1 MGGAQSGRPF
11 GTAAEYTA
19 VPEAQAIPLPEEIDF
34 EVGAT
39 LGIPART
46 AHRCVFA
53 DGSVSGKIVLVA
65 GGAGAVGGFAVSFAK
80 WGGAEVVATVGSE
93 EQAEAVLEAGAN
105 HVLNY
110 RTDDATARVRE
121 ITEVAFARNLALDT
135 EVIALGGTI
144 AAYASDAKAE
154 PRLPF
159 WNLLFKNVTIRLVGS
174 DDLPEDANRKAA
186 ADITACLGAGML
198 RPRIAQR
205 LPLDRIAD
213 AHEAVEGNRAGGRVI
228 LDIH

>member
-1 MGGAQSGRPF
+1 M
-11 GTAAEYTA
+11 
-19 VPEAQAIPLPEEIDF
+19 
-34 EVGAT
+34 
-39 LGIPART
+39 
-46 AHRCVFA
+46 
-53 DGSVSGKIVLVA
+53 
-65 GGAGAVGGFAVSFAK
+65 
-80 WGGAEVVATVGSE
+80 VATVGSE
-93 EQAEAVLEAGAN
+93 VQAEAVLEAGAN

-121 ITEVAFARNLALDT
+121 ITEGAGVDRIVEIAFGRNLALDT
-135 EVIALGGTI
+135 EVIAQLGTI
-144 AAYASDAKAE
+144 AAYASDTEAE

-174 DDLPEDANRKAA
+174 DDLPEEVNRKAA

-213 AHEAVEGNRAGGRVI
+213 AHEAVEDNRAGGRVI

>member
-1 MGGAQSGRPF
+1 M
-11 GTAAEYTA
+11 
-19 VPEAQAIPLPEEIDF
+19 
-34 EVGAT
+34 
-39 LGIPART
+39 
-46 AHRCVFA
+46 
-53 DGSVSGKIVLVA
+53 
-65 GGAGAVGGFAVSFAK
+65 
-80 WGGAEVVATVGSE
+80 VATVGSE
-93 EQAEAVLEAGAN
+93 EQVEAVLEAGAD

-121 ITEVAFARNLALDT
+121 ITEVAFGRNLALDT

-144 AAYASDAKAE
+144 VAYASDAKAE

-174 DDLPEDANRKAA
+174 DNLPEDANRKAA

-228 LDIH
+228 LDID